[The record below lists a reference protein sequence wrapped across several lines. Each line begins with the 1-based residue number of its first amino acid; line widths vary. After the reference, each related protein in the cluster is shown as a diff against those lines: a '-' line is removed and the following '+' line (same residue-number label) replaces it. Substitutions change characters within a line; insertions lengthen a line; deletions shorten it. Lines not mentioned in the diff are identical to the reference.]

1 MFSQASGGNLLRAGR
16 SAAFS
21 VNSPLSTG
29 ESEEAVAVVAE
40 LRNPLPTS
48 DCAALTAK
56 IKQACWQEQGVQPV
70 AVLLCKVQTN
80 VRTRALRVLCTCVL
94 CDAEPYTLFALFRM
108 CRTPPYEVDSLRLT
122 LTFSLFY

>member
-1 MFSQASGGNLLRAGR
+1 MGSHLCWSSHKLEHARTHSCFVHVLMQASGGNLLRAGR

-40 LRNPLPTS
+40 LRNPLPS
-48 DCAALTAK
+48 SECATLCSK

-70 AVLLCKVQTN
+70 AVLLCKVKE
-80 VRTRALRVLCTCVL
+80 RVHTHMSCEAKTFEAV
-94 CDAEPYTLFALFRM
+94 AGIYIM
-108 CRTPPYEVDSLRLT
+108 CRLC
-122 LTFSLFY
+122 